1 MSLINKML
9 QDLDARG
16 GAGDGALRQQ
26 QLHAVSGQVRDRRPL
41 VIAGSVALAA
51 VVVGGGW
58 FGWQY
63 WQSHRAASLPVAV
76 QVAAK
81 PTVAAAPAA
90 ASQPAAVKV
99 AVMPPEPKAKQ
110 EAAAPAPHKVAD
122 TPPAAAPLAAS
133 AAVAPSTV
141 AAHDASSQ
149 AAAPR
154 DTPGTASTPAERKPA
169 RQAAARSSDDAAGN
183 TGTITHDISPKQ
195 MAENTYR
202 RGLVA
207 LQEGRVNAA
216 LADFDRA
223 LEIDPRN
230 EAARQTNISLLLEQ
244 KRNEDAVRQLR
255 LALGIDP
262 RQPGLAMVLARLQ
275 LEKGGPALE
284 TLMTTLPYAGNSAEY
299 QAFLAGVLQREQRH
313 TEAADHYREA
323 LRLMP
328 QNGVWWMG
336 LGISLQ
342 ADMHLPEAREAYRR
356 ARAANGLSPELQAFI
371 DRKIESLSR

>member
-1 MSLINKML
+1 ML

-26 QLHAVSGQVRDRRPL
+26 QLLAVSGQVRDKRPL
-41 VIAGSVALAA
+41 IIGGVLVLVT

-58 FGWQY
+58 YGWEY
-63 WQSHRAASLPVAV
+63 WQAHRAAAPQPVA
-76 QVAAK
+76 
-81 PTVAAAPAA
+81 VAAAPVKTPAPAPAPAATPAPAA
-90 ASQPAAVKV
+90 APAPVEAKVQAPAAQAAKV
-99 AVMPPEPKAKQ
+99 AVMPE
-110 EAAAPAPHKVAD
+110 AAPADAAPRK
-122 TPPAAAPLAAS
+122 PAAA
-133 AAVAPSTV
+133 
-141 AAHDASSQ
+141 
-149 AAAPR
+149 
-154 DTPGTASTPAERKPA
+154 PAERKPV
-169 RQAAARSSDDAAGN
+169 RQAATRSADDTAGV
-183 TGTITHDISPKQ
+183 GTITHDISPQQ

-202 RGLVA
+202 RALVA
-207 LQEGRVNAA
+207 LQEGRISAA
-216 LADFDRA
+216 LADLDRA

-244 KRNEDAVRQLR
+244 KRNDDAVRQLR

-284 TLMTTLPYAGNSAEY
+284 TLMATLPYAGSSAEY

-313 TEAADHYREA
+313 TEAAQYYREA
-323 LRLMP
+323 LRLAP
-328 QNGVWWMG
+328 RNGVWWMG

-356 ARAANGLSPELQAFI
+356 ARASNGLSPELQAFI
-371 DRKIESLSR
+371 DRKIDSLSR

>member
-26 QLHAVSGQVRDRRPL
+26 QLHAVGGQVRDKRPL
-41 VIAGSVALAA
+41 VIAGSLALAA
-51 VVVGGGW
+51 VVVAGAGW

-63 WQSHRAASLPVAV
+63 WQSHRAGPPPAVVLAATKPPSAPVSKPAEVKIAALPPEPVAA
-76 QVAAK
+76 QQAAVPAPNK
-81 PTVAAAPAA
+81 AAAAPAA
-90 ASQPAAVKV
+90 T
-99 AVMPPEPKAKQ
+99 
-110 EAAAPAPHKVAD
+110 PHG
-122 TPPAAAPLAAS
+122 AAS
-133 AAVAPSTV
+133 HDGPHAVPA
-141 AAHDASSQ
+141 
-149 AAAPR
+149 
-154 DTPGTASTPAERKPA
+154 PAERKPA
-169 RQAAARSSDDAAGN
+169 RPAVARGGDDAAN
-183 TGTITHDISPKQ
+183 NSGTITHDISPKQ

-244 KRNEDAVRQLR
+244 KRNDDAVRQLR

-356 ARAANGLSPELQAFI
+356 ARTANGLSPELQAFI

>member
-26 QLHAVSGQVRDRRPL
+26 QLHAVSGQVRDKRPL
-41 VIAGSVALAA
+41 VIAGSLALAA
-51 VVVGGGW
+51 AVAGGGW

-63 WQSHRAASLPVAV
+63 WQSHRAAPQPVTA

-81 PTVAAAPAA
+81 PPLPAVATA
-90 ASQPAAVKV
+90 ASQPAPVKV
-99 AVMPPEPKAKQ
+99 AAMPPEPVATQ
-110 EAAAPAPHKVAD
+110 EAAAPAPRQAAAA
-122 TPPAAAPLAAS
+122 PAAAPHAAAS
-133 AAVAPSTV
+133 
-141 AAHDASSQ
+141 HE
-149 AAAPR
+149 APR
-154 DTPGTASTPAERKPA
+154 AVPAPAERKPV

-183 TGTITHDISPKQ
+183 TGIITHDISPKQ

-207 LQEGRVNAA
+207 LQEGRINAA

-356 ARAANGLSPELQAFI
+356 ARAANGLTPELQAFI